1 MPAKILIADDSA
13 TDRLIIKNMLSE
25 YNTLT
30 ACDGQEAMLL
40 IDLHPDIDILILDL
54 NMPKM
59 DGFEIL
65 EVLKSNDSSRM
76 YPTKS
81 NSAPLCR
88 GDGRTGRN
96 PKGFDET
103 WNLHCR
109 GLRFQHVLA

>member
-1 MPAKILIADDSA
+1 MAKK
-13 TDRLIIKNMLSE
+13 IKVKPGK
-25 YNTLT
+25 
-30 ACDGQEAMLL
+30 AQ
-40 IDLHPDIDILILDL
+40 
-54 NMPKM
+54 
-59 DGFEIL
+59 
-65 EVLKSNDSSRM
+65 
-76 YPTKS
+76 S